1 MNAIEIMKTD
11 LAEFT
16 STMTSDTNNL
26 LNQAT
31 AQLKEVSTQ
40 NSNSAENIDGSKSK
54 KSNYSSNKKSS
65 SQTSTTNNTI
75 HDRYKQELESL
86 QSNDT
91 TYLTDPDLS
100 SILILRV
107 KFFFLLSKFLLK
119 QKRFD

>member
-26 LNQAT
+26 LSQAT
-31 AQLKEVSTQ
+31 AQLKEISTQ
-40 NSNSAENIDGSKSK
+40 NLNSAENVDDSKSK
-54 KSNYSSNKKSS
+54 KSNYTSNKKSS

-75 HDRYKQELESL
+75 HDRFKQELESL
-86 QSNDT
+86 QSNET

-100 SILILRV
+100 SISLIF
-107 KFFFLLSKFLLK
+107 K
-119 QKRFD
+119 